1 MKIGTPFKAFA
12 KKVLLLGSGE
22 LGKELAI
29 ELNRLGA
36 EVIACDR
43 YADAPAMQV
52 AQRSHVLDMLDGD
65 ALEKLIRLEEPDLIV
80 PEIEAIATDRLAKL
94 EAESYTVIPN
104 AAAARLTMDREG
116 IRRLAAE
123 ELDLPTARFAFAESW
138 EELEK
143 AASTIGYPLV
153 VKPLMSS
160 SGKGQSVARSPED
173 LEKSWSY
180 AQVGG
185 RAGAGKVI
193 VEEFIHFESELTLLA
208 LRTVKGTL
216 FCDPIG
222 HRQEAGDYVESWQ
235 PHPMSATQL
244 TQAKAIAKA
253 VTDRL
258 GGLGIFGVELFLLKD
273 GRVLFS
279 EVSPRPHDTGLV
291 TLATQVWSEFA
302 LHARAI
308 LGLPVASIARHSIGA
323 SAAVKAPDTPMEAPV
338 YSGLEQL
345 FAEPGVDLRI
355 FGKPVA
361 TPGRRM
367 AVCLATGRNV
377 QEALARAKVARDAFR
392 IEDAAR
398 LIERDEDELV
408 K

>member
-1 MKIGTPFKAFA
+1 MRIGTPYKAYA

-29 ELNRLGA
+29 ELIRLGV

-43 YADAPAMQV
+43 YRDAPAMQV

-65 ALEKLIRLEEPDLIV
+65 ALEKIIRLEDPDLIV
-80 PEIEAIATDRLAKL
+80 PEIEAIATDRLAQL
-94 EAESYTVIPN
+94 EKEAYTVIPT
-104 AAAARLTMDREG
+104 AEAARLTMDREG

-123 ELDLPTARFAFAESW
+123 ELDLPTPKFAFASTW
-138 EELEK
+138 DELEK
-143 AASTIGYPLV
+143 VAAEIGFPV
-153 VKPLMSS
+153 VIKPLMSS
-160 SGKGQSVARSPED
+160 SGKGQSVAQSPLD
-173 LEKSWSY
+173 LAKSWSY
-180 AQVGG
+180 AQSGG
-185 RAGAGKVI
+185 RASAQRVI
-193 VEEFIHFESELTLLA
+193 VEEFIHFESELTLLT

-235 PHPMSATQL
+235 PHPMSSTQL
-244 TQAKAIAKA
+244 AQAKAIAKS

-308 LGLPVASIARHSIGA
+308 LGLPVAAITRHSIGA
-323 SAAVKAPDTPMEAPV
+323 SAAVKAQGGAMEAPV
-338 YSGLEQL
+338 YSGLSTIFE
-345 FAEPGVDLRI
+345 EPGVDLRI
-355 FGKPVA
+355 FGKPLA

-377 QEALARAKVARDAFR
+377 QEALARAKVARDSFR
-392 IEDAAR
+392 IEDAH
-398 LIERDEDELV
+398 LIEKEPS
-408 K
+408 